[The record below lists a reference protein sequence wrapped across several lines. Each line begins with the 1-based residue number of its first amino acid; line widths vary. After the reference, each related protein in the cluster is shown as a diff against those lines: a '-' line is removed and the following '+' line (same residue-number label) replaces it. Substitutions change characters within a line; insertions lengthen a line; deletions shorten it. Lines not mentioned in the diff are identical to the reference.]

1 MYEFQKQNSLQT
13 LEQGL
18 EEFYS
23 INPAFRE
30 LLEIDS
36 PNAKVF
42 KEHDYTHVLFGM
54 GTSIE
59 EESLLDTYVIWGMK
73 FNWGSIIDFYRDPD
87 YSEFI
92 KSLIGKYGGYWS
104 IFKIYLSLI
113 PIKFKIFRL
122 CMKMTKKWNYHTPE
136 IYLHKTLKEIREE
149 FNIKLFPLDSIPI
162 GRFLGT
168 RKNQA

>member
-1 MYEFQKQNSLQT
+1 MYEFQKQDSSQT
-13 LEQGL
+13 LEEGL

-23 INPAFRE
+23 INPAFKE

-36 PNAKVF
+36 PNTKVF

-54 GTSIE
+54 GTSME

-87 YSEFI
+87 YSQFI

-104 IFKIYLSLI
+104 IFKIYMKLM

-122 CMKMTKKWNYHTPE
+122 CKKMTKRWNYHTTE
-136 IYLHKTLKEIREE
+136 NYLNKTLKDIRQE
-149 FNIKLFPLDSIPI
+149 FNIKLLPLDQVPI
-162 GRFLGT
+162 GKVAKIQNT
-168 RKNQA
+168 

>member
-73 FNWGSIIDFYRDPD
+73 FNWGSIINFYRDPD

-92 KSLIGKYGGYWS
+92 KSLVGKYGGYWS
-104 IFKIYLSLI
+104 IFKIYVSLI

-122 CMKMTKKWNYHTPE
+122 CMKMTKRWNYHRPE
-136 IYLHKTLKEIREE
+136 NYLHKTLKEIREE
-149 FNIKLFPLDSIPI
+149 FNIKLLPLDDVPI

-168 RKNQA
+168 HKS

>member
-18 EEFYS
+18 QEFYS
-23 INPAFRE
+23 INPAFKE

-92 KSLIGKYGGYWS
+92 KSLVGKYGGYWS
-104 IFKIYLSLI
+104 IFKIYVSLI

-122 CMKMTKKWNYHTPE
+122 CMKMTKRWNYHRPE
-136 IYLHKTLKEIREE
+136 NYLHKTLKEIREE
-149 FNIKLFPLDSIPI
+149 FNIKLLPLDDVPI

-168 RKNQA
+168 HKS